1 MALAQTCGLQFSH
14 SSYVLEVSESFLA
27 HSGLK
32 VGASEDFRGKTR
44 KPRWSVQSWGGTSCS
59 EVFSHLSAACGLIRS
74 FKDTFFSGE
83 EAVEGRW
90 GAVTTEGGW

>member
-44 KPRWSVQSWGGTSCS
+44 KPRWSVQSWGGPAAVRCS
-59 EVFSHLSAACGLIRS
+59 PISVQLVG
-74 FKDTFFSGE
+74 
-83 EAVEGRW
+83 
-90 GAVTTEGGW
+90 